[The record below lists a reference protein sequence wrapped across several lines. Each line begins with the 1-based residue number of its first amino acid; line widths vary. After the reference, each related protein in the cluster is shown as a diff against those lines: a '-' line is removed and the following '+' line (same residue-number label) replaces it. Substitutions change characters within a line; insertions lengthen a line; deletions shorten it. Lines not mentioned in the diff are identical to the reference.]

1 MGMPGA
7 EAGSFEESEEIR
19 MAKTMQN
26 LNNFAHQLQHKENA
40 MKEWEA
46 QLTQQAQTNAQNA
59 QYTESKLR
67 QANEVLRTNQFHQ
80 EQRSFEEFT
89 KEELSAYY
97 QNIAQKLDEVRKAV
111 TQKNKEELEA
121 QAREAA
127 QDDTTP
133 VAVTEG
139 DVYQGEY
146 EEDRDKL
153 LQERVEDSAVPANAD
168 RESENTAPS

>member
-1 MGMPGA
+1 
-7 EAGSFEESEEIR
+7 
-19 MAKTMQN
+19 
-26 LNNFAHQLQHKENA
+26 
-40 MKEWEA
+40 
-46 QLTQQAQTNAQNA
+46 
-59 QYTESKLR
+59 
-67 QANEVLRTNQFHQ
+67 TNQFHQ

-153 LQERVEDSAVPANAD
+153 LHEGVKLVIVVNMAS
-168 RESENTAPS
+168 STLTGL